1 MCICIYV
8 SSIQIT
14 TSIANDTRLAEL
26 ECVLTETHGSW
37 HVSFRWKKK
46 PRVLLGGCFVLFF
59 APKSRQCHRHLSMK
73 MKNEL

>member
-37 HVSFRWKKK
+37 HVSFRWEKKNQGVAE
-46 PRVLLGGCFVLFF
+46 RLFCVVF
-59 APKSRQCHRHLSMK
+59 CS
-73 MKNEL
+73 